1 MATLTVDRRAGKV
14 VGWNIQWCENRRRYT
29 IYLSS
34 QTYRQKT
41 VERFK
46 EMVETLVYYRKN
58 GTHVPDKAVA
68 NWLSAAPTE
77 LQEKLAKVGLINV
90 TKSKTCQELWDT
102 CMKHK
107 ASVVKTRTLNLYR
120 HYQGIFFETFSPS
133 ESIEKMTADRL
144 LEWKAAL
151 LTEFAPA
158 TVAGVVKVAKMAF
171 DWAVDHDWLTK
182 NPMKKIPCGS
192 FINRDNDRIISME
205 EYAKLLDACPNQ
217 EWRTIMALTRI
228 GGVRCP
234 SELKQLRWSD
244 VQWTENRFLVLSPK
258 TEHHEGHRERLVPL
272 FPELRTELE
281 RHFSLDETKGNE
293 FVIEHYQKTGWNMY
307 TPFQTIARRAGL
319 GVIIRPFDNMRMSRS
334 NEVRRRWGP
343 VLESL
348 WIGHSEK
355 VMKDHY
361 ALVSDE
367 EFAEAAG
374 ASLESQN
381 PHADAH
387 AEPSVTDGKME

>member
-14 VGWNIQWCENRRRYT
+14 VGYNIQWCENRRRYT

-46 EMVETLVYYRKN
+46 EMVETLIYYRKN

-68 NWLSAAPTE
+68 NWLSAAPAE

-90 TKSKTCQELWDT
+90 TKSKTCQELWDACLKSKT
-102 CMKHK
+102 ND
-107 ASVVKTRTLNLYR
+107 VKPQSLKLYR
-120 HYQGIFFETFSPS
+120 LHQKIFFDTFSPS
-133 ESIEKMTADRL
+133 EPIEKMTAERF
-144 LEWKAAL
+144 LEWKTAL
-151 LTEFAPA
+151 LTKYAVA
-158 TVAGVVKVAKMAF
+158 SVAGFVKGAKMVF
-171 DWAVDHDWLTK
+171 DWAVDHDWL
-182 NPMKKIPCGS
+182 MKSPIRKIPNGS
-192 FINRDNDRIISME
+192 FINRDNDRIVSME
-205 EYAKLLDACPNQ
+205 EYVKLLSTCPNQ
-217 EWRTIMALTRI
+217 EWRTIIALARI

-234 SELKQLRWSD
+234 SELKQFRWSD
-244 VQWTENRFLVLSPK
+244 VKWAENRFVVHSPK
-258 TEHHEGHRERLVPL
+258 TEGHEGHHERLVPL

-281 RHFSLDETKGNE
+281 RHFSLDETSGNE
-293 FVIEHYQKTGWNMY
+293 FVIQGLQNSCWNLHHAL
-307 TPFQTIARRAGL
+307 QAIAKRAGL
-319 GVIIRPFDNMRMSRS
+319 GTIIRPFDNMRMSRS

-381 PHADAH
+381 PHATSH
-387 AEPSVTDGKME
+387 AFSAKDDGRR